1 VQFHQ
6 NLSMLDLLNL
16 KEDLKTE
23 AYHLGFTH
31 MGVALTNPA
40 PRYQEF
46 QAWIQAGHHTDM
58 GYLSRPDTLAKRE
71 DPGLILA
78 GCQRVISL
86 AIPYPAPQAP
96 LNPSPS
102 GHGRL
107 SAYARTRD
115 YHETLSEKLG
125 ELEAFIIERTGGTAQ
140 VKSYVDT
147 GPILE
152 RGYAALA
159 GIGTPGKNT
168 CLIIPKHGSYVFL
181 AEILTD
187 LPLPVDPP
195 FTRDLCGSCQRC
207 IEACPTGCILPDRT
221 IDANRCLS
229 YLTIENKG
237 VIPDPLKTQLGD
249 WLFGCDVCQMVCP
262 HNTQIPEHPTHLGE
276 PLLPEYIDLVEL
288 LSLDE
293 AAFSRAFKDT
303 PLWRAK
309 RCGLIRNAALILGN
323 QRLTRA
329 LSPLETL
336 LEQDPNPVIQE
347 ACAWAIRHIRGER
360 G

>member
-1 VQFHQ
+1 
-6 NLSMLDLLNL
+6 MLDLPNL
-16 KEDLKTE
+16 KEVIKTE
-23 AYHLGFTH
+23 AHHLGFSH
-31 MGVALTNPA
+31 MGVAPAIPA
-40 PRYQEF
+40 PRYDKF
-46 QAWIQAGHHTDM
+46 LAWVQAGHHADM
-58 GYLSRPDTLAKRE
+58 GYLSRPDTLAKRA
-71 DPGLILA
+71 DPGLILP

-86 AIPYPAPQAP
+86 AMPYSAPQAP
-96 LNPSPS
+96 LNTTPP
-102 GHGRL
+102 GKGRI

-115 YHETLSEKLG
+115 YHETLWEKLA
-125 ELEAFIIERTGGTAQ
+125 ELEAFIIDRSMETAR

-152 RGYAALA
+152 RGFAALA
-159 GIGTPGKNT
+159 GIGIPGKNT

-181 AEILTD
+181 AEILLD

-221 IDANRCLS
+221 IDASRCLS
-229 YLTIENKG
+229 YLTIENQS
-237 VIPDPLKTQLGD
+237 IFPNPLKTQIGD

-262 HNTQIPEHPTHLGE
+262 HHPRVADHPTYLGK

-288 LSLDE
+288 LAIDE
-293 AAFSRAFKDT
+293 VAFVTAFKAT

-309 RCGLIRNAALILGN
+309 RRGLIRNAAVILGN
-323 QRLTRA
+323 QRHAPA
-329 LSPLETL
+329 LPALATL
-336 LEQDPNPVIQE
+336 LEQDPDPVIQD
-347 ACAWAIRHIRGER
+347 ACAWAIRQIRGER

>member
-1 VQFHQ
+1 
-6 NLSMLDLLNL
+6 MLDLRNL

-31 MGVALTNPA
+31 MGVAPANPA
-40 PRYQEF
+40 PQYREF
-46 QAWIQAGHHTDM
+46 LAWVQAGHHADM
-58 GYLSRPDTLAKRE
+58 GYLSRQDTLAKRA

-86 AIPYPAPQAP
+86 AMPYPAPQAP
-96 LNPSPS
+96 LNPSTP
-102 GHGRL
+102 GLGRI

-115 YHETLSEKLG
+115 YHETLWENLG
-125 ELEAFIIERTGGTAQ
+125 ELEAFIIDRSGGTAH

-187 LPLPVDPP
+187 LALPVDPP
-195 FTRDLCGSCQRC
+195 ITRDLCGSCQHC
-207 IEACPTGCILPDRT
+207 IDACPTGCILPDRT
-221 IDANRCLS
+221 IDASRCLS

-237 VIPDPLKTQLGD
+237 VIPDPLKPQLGD

-262 HNTQIPEHPTHLGE
+262 HTKHASSNSRTSDQPTPLGE

-288 LSLDE
+288 LTWDE
-293 AAFSRAFKDT
+293 TVFSTTFKDT

-309 RCGLIRNAALILGN
+309 RRGLVRNAAVILGN
-323 QRLTRA
+323 QRHAPA
-329 LSPLETL
+329 LPHLERL
-336 LEQDPNPVIQE
+336 MAVDHDPVIND
-347 ACAWAIRHIRGER
+347 ACAWAIRHIRRDR

>member
-1 VQFHQ
+1 
-6 NLSMLDLLNL
+6 MLDLPNL

-23 AYHLGFTH
+23 AHHLGFTH
-31 MGVALTNPA
+31 MGVAPANPP
-40 PRYQEF
+40 PRYEEF
-46 QAWIQAGHHTDM
+46 LAWVQAGQHADM
-58 GYLSRPDTLAKRE
+58 AYLFRQDTLAKRA

-86 AIPYPAPQAP
+86 AMPYQTPQAP
-96 LNPSPS
+96 LNSTPP
-102 GHGRL
+102 GQGRI

-115 YHETLSEKLG
+115 YHETLWEKLG
-125 ELEAFIIERTGGTAQ
+125 DLEAFIIDRTGGTAQ
-140 VKSYVDT
+140 VKAYVDT

-159 GIGTPGKNT
+159 GIGIPGKNT
-168 CLIIPKHGSYVFL
+168 CLIIPKLGSYVFL

-195 FTRDLCGSCQRC
+195 FTRDLCASCQRC
-207 IEACPTGCILPDRT
+207 IEACPTGCILANRT

-237 VIPDPLKTQLGD
+237 IIPDTLKTQLGD

-262 HNTQIPEHPTHLGE
+262 HTKHASSITRTPDQPSPLGV
-276 PLLPEYIDLVEL
+276 PLLPESIDLVEL
-288 LSLDE
+288 LKMDE
-293 AAFSRAFKDT
+293 SAFSSAFADT

-309 RCGLIRNAALILGN
+309 RRGVIRNAAVILGN
-323 QRLTRA
+323 QRHAPA
-329 LSPLETL
+329 LPQLEAL
-336 LEQDPNPVIQE
+336 LEQDPDPVIQE
-347 ACAWAIRHIRGER
+347 ACVWAIRQIKGER

>member
-1 VQFHQ
+1 
-6 NLSMLDLLNL
+6 
-16 KEDLKTE
+16 
-23 AYHLGFTH
+23 
-31 MGVALTNPA
+31 
-40 PRYQEF
+40 
-46 QAWIQAGHHTDM
+46 M
-58 GYLSRPDTLAKRE
+58 GYLSRPDTLAKRA
-71 DPGLILA
+71 DPGLILP
-78 GCQRVISL
+78 GCQCVISL
-86 AIPYPAPQAP
+86 AMSYPAPQAP
-96 LNPSPS
+96 HNAASP
-102 GHGRL
+102 GMGRI

-115 YHETLSEKLG
+115 YHETLWEKLG
-125 ELEAFIIERTGGTAQ
+125 ELEAFISDRTEGTAK

-159 GIGTPGKNT
+159 GIGIPGKNT

-207 IEACPTGCILPDRT
+207 IEACPTGCILPNRT
-221 IDANRCLS
+221 IDASRCLS
-229 YLTIENKG
+229 YLTIENQG
-237 VIPDPLKTQLGD
+237 IIPDPLKPQLGD

-262 HNTQIPEHPTHLGE
+262 HHTQVTEHPTHLGE

-288 LSLDE
+288 LAMDE
-293 AAFSRAFKDT
+293 AAFSTAFKAT

-309 RCGLIRNAALILGN
+309 RRGLIRNAAVILGN
-323 QRLTRA
+323 QRHAPALT
-329 LSPLETL
+329 PLEAL
-336 LEQDPNPVIQE
+336 LEQDPDPVIND
-347 ACAWAIRHIRGER
+347 ACAWAIRQVKGEC